1 VILLAAGAAIL
12 AVALLLPERTT
23 WRLQRIGVMRR
34 EPRMHRSIPT
44 LLGVIGIGPHS
55 ARRRATQRAQA
66 ITALAALAAELRAG
80 QPPQIALDRVDT
92 GLWPR
97 ALTAVRLGGDV
108 AAALRLDARD
118 IGSLRGLA
126 ACWEVAERTGSGLAT
141 AVSRLAIVARTA
153 EDVRVQLEAQLAG
166 PRATARMLAV
176 LPLIGILLGSM
187 IGADP
192 LGWLLGTV
200 PGVMCLVAGAVL
212 TALGVLWTNA
222 IARQVERLL

>member
-1 VILLAAGAAIL
+1 MILIAAGAAIL

-23 WRLQRIGVMRR
+23 WRLQRIGVVRSKR
-34 EPRMHRSIPT
+34 QLHRSIPR
-44 LLGVIGIGPHS
+44 LLGAVGVGPYS
-55 ARRRATQRAQA
+55 GRRRAARRAQA

-80 QPPQIALDRVDT
+80 QPPQVALERVDT

-126 ACWEVAERTGSGLAT
+126 ACWEVADRTGSGLAT
-141 AVSRLAIVARTA
+141 GVSRLAIVARTA

-192 LGWLLGTV
+192 LGWLLGTL
-200 PGVMCLVAGAVL
+200 PGALCLIMGVL
-212 TALGVLWTNA
+212 LTGLGVLWTNA